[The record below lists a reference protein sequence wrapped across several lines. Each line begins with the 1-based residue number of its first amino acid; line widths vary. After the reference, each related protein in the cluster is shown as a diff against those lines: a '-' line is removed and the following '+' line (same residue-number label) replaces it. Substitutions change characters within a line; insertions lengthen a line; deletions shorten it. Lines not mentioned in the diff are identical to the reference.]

1 VLVTGETG
9 EDSFNWAAVVVCVWV
24 TKRTSTIGHRS
35 ASTASATATGRGWSS
50 STSRRVKLTPSI
62 RWGRTSPACLVD
74 VAHDKGVPVFWTRV
88 VYSHPD
94 AADAGLWTKKAP
106 LIAEWKEGTEWVEI
120 DDRCHVGAD
129 DHILDKRHASSFHET
144 ELDSMLTSM
153 GCDTVIVAGCSTS
166 ACVRSTVDDASAHGY
181 HTIVPETCVGDRS
194 EQQHEAHLWDL
205 DKKFAD
211 VEPTD
216 AVAEYLQSL

>member
-1 VLVTGETG
+1 MGDRSDVYEQASFGEHRVGYGDWPGIVVVDLQKGETDPDHPMG
-9 EDSFNWAAVVVCVWV
+9 SDLSGVIE
-24 TKRTSTIGHRS
+24 RTND
-35 ASTASATATGRGWSS
+35 
-50 STSRRVKLTPSI
+50 
-62 RWGRTSPACLVD
+62 LVD
-74 VAHDKGVPVFWTRV
+74 IAHEKGVPVFWTRV

-106 LIAEWKEGTEWVEI
+106 MIAEWKEGTEWVEI
-120 DDRCHVGAD
+120 DDRCHLGES

-194 EQQHEAHLWDL
+194 DEQHEAHLWDL

-216 AVAEYLQSL
+216 AVAEYLESL

>member
-1 VLVTGETG
+1 MSDKEQIYNDAEMGDTRVGYGEWPAIVVVDLQYGETD
-9 EDSFNWAAVVVCVWV
+9 EDHPMGSDLSGIIEETN
-24 TKRTSTIGHRS
+24 R
-35 ASTASATATGRGWSS
+35 
-50 STSRRVKLTPSI
+50 
-62 RWGRTSPACLVD
+62 LVD

-94 AADAGLWTKKAP
+94 AADAGLWTKKVP
-106 LIAEWKEGTEWVEI
+106 LIAEWQEGTRWVEI
-120 DDRCHVGAD
+120 DDRCHVTKD

-153 GCDTVIVAGCSTS
+153 GCDTVIVTGCSTS

-194 EQQHEAHLWDL
+194 DEQHEAHLWDL

-211 VEPTD
+211 VEP
-216 AVAEYLQSL
+216 VNGVESYLGNL